1 MMLIIE
7 HQQEV
12 VNNALIRF
20 DEAIDRAT
28 EDFLES
34 GILDINEAQEALK
47 KWLKE
52 SKALDMLEDLNLKG
66 VK

>member
-1 MMLIIE
+1 MLIIE
-7 HQQEV
+7 HQQEI

-34 GILDINEAQEALK
+34 GILDVNEAQEALK
-47 KWLKE
+47 KWLRE
-52 SKALDMLEDLNLKG
+52 SKRLDILEDLNLKG

>member
-1 MMLIIE
+1 MQLIIE

-20 DEAIDRAT
+20 DEAIDR
-28 EDFLES
+28 EDV
-34 GILDINEAQEALK
+34 NEAQKALE

-52 SKALDMLEDLNLKG
+52 SKRLDILEDLNLKG
-66 VK
+66 AIQ